1 MGTTVVTFKKPLASS
16 RHVTWWIK
24 GAKILDILPR
34 YPANMYR
41 FYGTFFVW
49 RCTEYSELREKL
61 RCQELQNIW
70 SECVALN
77 SPTMYKYVGTL
88 TINHL
93 TIGNDIDV
101 SVRSSFA

>member
-1 MGTTVVTFKKPLASS
+1 MSTTVVTFKKPLASS

-34 YPANMYR
+34 SGQYVLA
-41 FYGTFFVW
+41 FFIW
-49 RCTEYSELREKL
+49 RWIRLRDKL

-77 SPTMYKYVGTL
+77 TPTYTCMLRRQLSYYIVTVEPLGML
-88 TINHL
+88 ASAIL
-93 TIGNDIDV
+93 
-101 SVRSSFA
+101 A